1 MIDRHHRTGV
11 LRSRPLRAL
20 LAAEVISTT
29 GSQMTWLAL
38 PWFVLT
44 TTGSASRMSFV
55 VAAEVGAYALFG
67 VPAGSVVAR
76 LGARRTMLLMDG
88 VRAPTM
94 LMVPLLYWTD
104 ELSYP
109 LLLAFSFLIG
119 ALGTPYGAAQRV
131 VVPELLGEDE
141 GIVTQASALFQ
152 SATRFTILAGPPIAG
167 ILIGLIGAPAVLV
180 IDAATFA
187 AAFVLVVL
195 LVPPTAAAAAA
206 EAGAGPAPSDR
217 AGVLA
222 GVAYVRRDPLLRL
235 WAIGLTL
242 GDAAW
247 QVIFVATPVLVYTYY
262 GGHATLA
269 GLILGGFGG
278 GAIAGNAVSYRFF
291 PAGVPPRIVAGVL
304 LVQAL
309 PLWLLALPVA
319 SAVLVAALVVSGF
332 ANGIANPTLH
342 ATLTLRPPPPVRAQ
356 VISALFTASA
366 VGGPLALLVRSG
378 IHHGRRPGRA
388 CRGRRH
394 PACGDA
400 GDRLVT
406 ADPMGRGCDGRRAH
420 DRRSLSLSNT
430 SSSNTMSPVRRNP

>member
-1 MIDRHHRTGV
+1 MSDQRHRASV

-67 VPAGSVVAR
+67 VPAGTVVAR
-76 LGARRTMLLMDG
+76 LGARRTMLIMDG

-94 LMVPLLYWTD
+94 LMVPLLYWTGG
-104 ELSYP
+104 LSYG
-109 LLLAFSFLIG
+109 LLLAFAFLIG

-131 VVPELLGEDE
+131 VVPELLGED
-141 GIVTQASALFQ
+141 GGAVTQASALFQ
-152 SATRFTILAGPPIAG
+152 SATRFTILVGPPFAG

-187 AAFVLVVL
+187 LAFVLVAL
-195 LVPPTAAAAAA
+195 LVPATASLVG
-206 EAGAGPAPSDR
+206 AGAPADR
-217 AGVLA
+217 GGVLA

-235 WAIGLTL
+235 WAIGMTL
-242 GDAAW
+242 GDGAW
-247 QVIFVATPVLVYTYY
+247 QVIFVGTPVLVYAHY
-262 GGHATLA
+262 GGDATLA

-278 GAIAGNAVSYRFF
+278 GAVAGNAVSYRFF
-291 PAGVPPRIVAGVL
+291 PTGVPPRIVAGVL
-304 LVQAL
+304 LIQAL
-309 PLWLLALPVA
+309 PVWLLALPVA
-319 SAVLVAALVVSGF
+319 SAVLVGALVLSGLG
-332 ANGIANPTLH
+332 NGVANPTLH

-366 VGGPLALLVRSG
+366 VGGPLALLVAG
-378 IHHGRRPGRA
+378 
-388 CRGRRH
+388 
-394 PACGDA
+394 PAFNSLGVREVLAAAAAVQLAAMLVIGSSLLTHWGADA
-400 GDRLVT
+400 T
-406 ADPMGRGCDGRRAH
+406 AGELTTGEA
-420 DRRSLSLSNT
+420 
-430 SSSNTMSPVRRNP
+430 

>member
-1 MIDRHHRTGV
+1 MSDQRQQASV
-11 LRSRPLRAL
+11 LRSRPLCAL

-67 VPAGSVVAR
+67 VPAGTVVAR

-94 LMVPLLYWTD
+94 LMVPLLYWTSG
-104 ELSYP
+104 LSYA
-109 LLLAFSFLIG
+109 LLLAFAFLIG

-131 VVPELLGEDE
+131 VVPELLGED
-141 GIVTQASALFQ
+141 GGAVTQASALFQ

-187 AAFVLVVL
+187 VAFVLVAS
-195 LVPPTAAAAAA
+195 LVPPTASAA
-206 EAGAGPAPSDR
+206 EAGAPSDR
-217 AGVLA
+217 GGVLS

-247 QVIFVATPVLVYTYY
+247 QVIFVGTPVLVYAHY
-262 GGHATLA
+262 GGDATLA

-278 GAIAGNAVSYRFF
+278 GAVAGNAVSYRFF
-291 PAGVPPRIVAGVL
+291 PAGVPPRTIAGVL

-309 PLWLLALPVA
+309 PVWLLALPVA
-319 SAVLVAALVVSGF
+319 SAVLVGALVLSGLG
-332 ANGIANPTLH
+332 NGIANPTLH

-356 VISALFTASA
+356 VISALFTASTI
-366 VGGPLALLVRSG
+366 GGPLALLAAGPAFTTLGVREVLAAAAAAQLMAMLVIGVSLLTQWG
-378 IHHGRRPGRA
+378 A
-388 CRGRRH
+388 DA
-394 PACGDA
+394 PAGELTTGEA
-400 GDRLVT
+400 
-406 ADPMGRGCDGRRAH
+406 
-420 DRRSLSLSNT
+420 
-430 SSSNTMSPVRRNP
+430 